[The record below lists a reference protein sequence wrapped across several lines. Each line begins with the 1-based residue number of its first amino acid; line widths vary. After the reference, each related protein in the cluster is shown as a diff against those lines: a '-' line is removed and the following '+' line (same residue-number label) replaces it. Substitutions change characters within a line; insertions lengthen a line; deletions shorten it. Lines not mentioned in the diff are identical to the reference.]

1 MTNSDRDCLTYS
13 QCDKST
19 QKRYIL
25 CLAEIMLKKGMTK
38 HAFFAGVARVPF
50 GKYEGDLVF
59 TVPITYLAETVVD
72 MRPSVFVLVVRS
84 IFNDPFFIQN
94 CAAYSH
100 EFTQRYAYIEFLEDL
115 LLKPE
120 RQELMRLLTAEFENE

>member
-1 MTNSDRDCLTYS
+1 MTNFERDCVTYS
-13 QCDKST
+13 QCEKSK
-19 QKRYIL
+19 QKRYII

-59 TVPITYLAETVVD
+59 DVPITYLAETVVD

-84 IFNDPFFIQN
+84 IFMDSFFIQN
-94 CAAYSH
+94 CAAYFH
-100 EFTQRYAYIEFLEDL
+100 EFTPRYTYIEFLEDL
-115 LLKPE
+115 LVKPE
-120 RQELMRLLTAEFENE
+120 RQELMRAFTAEFEDG